1 MRDVRPPARPPAPR
15 AEPTWPISVAYLV
28 QTLADVRDPND
39 IIVEEAPSSR
49 PIIQSY
55 LPITRSEGFYT
66 MDSGG
71 LGYAMPAAVG
81 VALAKP
87 GQRVIGLI
95 GDGSAMYSIQALWT
109 AAQLRLPMTYVIV
122 NNRRYAALQ
131 DFAPVFGFTANEAV
145 QGTDLPDIDFVS
157 IARGMGLAAE
167 RVTDPGHLAD
177 ALRRALWS
185 NAVTL
190 VEVVVA

>member
-1 MRDVRPPARPPAPR
+1 
-15 AEPTWPISVAYLV
+15 
-28 QTLADVRDPND
+28 
-39 IIVEEAPSSR
+39 
-49 PIIQSY
+49 
-55 LPITRSEGFYT
+55 

-87 GQRVIGLI
+87 GDRIIGLI

-109 AAQLRLPMTYVIV
+109 AVQLKLSMTFVIV

-157 IARGMGLAAE
+157 IARGLGLEAE
-167 RVTDPGHLAD
+167 RVSDPDRLAD
-177 ALRRALWS
+177 ALRHAIAS
-185 NAVTL
+185 KTVNL
-190 VEVVVA
+190 VEVIVA